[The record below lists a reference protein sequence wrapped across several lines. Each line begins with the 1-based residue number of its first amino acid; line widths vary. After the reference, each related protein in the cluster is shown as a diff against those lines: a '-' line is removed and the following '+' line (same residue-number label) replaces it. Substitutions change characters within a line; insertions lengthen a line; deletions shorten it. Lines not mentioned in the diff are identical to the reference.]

1 MAHFAKVKISTNAV
15 TEVIVAEQE
24 FINSLPIE
32 SNFKWIQTSYNTFG
46 GIHYTDGVASSDQS
60 QALRK
65 NFAGIGFQYDESR
78 DAFIPQKIYTSWVLN
93 ETSCLWEAPVAY
105 PTDGKDYQWNEE
117 DYQSDNTTGWEE
129 VEGS

>member
-65 NFAGIGFQYDESR
+65 NFAGISFQYDESR

-105 PTDGKDYQWNEE
+105 PTDGKIYEWNEE
-117 DYQSDNTTGWEE
+117 DKRWDLKDD
-129 VEGS
+129 